1 MAKRRGTGVKVS
13 YKALHK
19 EMGKVKA
26 QLEDARKKRTQ
37 AGLSVLRVNVV
48 LGTLRAFRKAT
59 ECQISMLEEF

>member
-1 MAKRRGTGVKVS
+1 MAKRRGIGVNVS

-19 EMGKVKA
+19 EMGNVRA
-26 QLEDARKKRTQ
+26 QLEDARTKRKK
-37 AGLSVLRVNVV
+37 AGLSVLRVNFV